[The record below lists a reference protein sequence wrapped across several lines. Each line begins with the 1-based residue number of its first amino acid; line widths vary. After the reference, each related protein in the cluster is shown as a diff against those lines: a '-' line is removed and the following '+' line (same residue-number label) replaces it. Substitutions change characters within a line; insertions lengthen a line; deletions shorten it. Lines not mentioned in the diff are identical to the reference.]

1 MTWPKQK
8 IKMKRIYIITLLC
21 LLALKAFA
29 QTGGIKGRVIDATS
43 GQPLVA
49 ANVIIQGNAIGVASN
64 SLGNFNINNIEEGDY
79 TLTVSFIGF
88 EKTEHL
94 INIKNGEMA
103 KLDLALLPNALLL
116 EDFEITQ
123 NLAQNI
129 ATISSL
135 DIQLKPIRTAQDVL
149 KIVPGLFIAQHAGG
163 GKAEQIFLR
172 GFDIDHGTDIALSV
186 DGMPVNMVSHAHGQ
200 GYSDLHFVIPET
212 IERVAFDKGP
222 YYAAKGNFNTAGF
235 ADFQTKKRLE
245 NNLFKTEVGQFGA
258 FRTVGMFNLLSPK
271 SQYDPSLYLATEFFR
286 TDGYFESAQYFNRFN
301 ALIKFHQRVNEG
313 QTLEVSASSFT
324 SRWDAS
330 GQIPLRA
337 IESGQISRFGA
348 IDDTEGGETARTN
361 LNVSLITDLAHGGT
375 IQNQAFYS
383 QYDFNLVSN
392 FTFFLNDPINGDQI
406 TQSESRKIYG
416 SNNQYFNNWDVFGL
430 KASTELGAGFRFDQV
445 DDIRLS
451 RTLQRQ
457 TVLSDVARG
466 DLQETNIFV
475 YGEEVLNLSQR
486 LALTTGLRYDFFV
499 FDYTDK
505 LSPKYDRQSVNKG
518 ILTPKLS
525 LSYHASNKLNL
536 YAKSGVG
543 YHSNDTRVVVAQNG
557 QEILP
562 KAYGLDLGTLWKPT
576 ENLLI
581 NLAVWR
587 LNLAQE
593 FVYVGDEGVVE
604 AGGKTRRKGID
615 LTVRYQ
621 ITPEL
626 YANTDM
632 NFTKPQSVEAAEGQK
647 FIPLAPTFT
656 SIGGLTYK
664 GKSGLSANLSYRLL
678 SDRAANEDNSV
689 TAEGYFLIDA
699 VLGYTVG
706 TFDFG
711 LSIENVLTTEW
722 REAQFET
729 ESRLQNE
736 TVSVSEIHFTPGT
749 PFQARLSVSYKF

>member
-1 MTWPKQK
+1 MTLPNQK
-8 IKMKRIYIITLLC
+8 IIMKHIYIIILLSI
-21 LLALKAFA
+21 LSIKVSS
-29 QTGGIKGRVIDATS
+29 QTGNLRGRVFDATS
-43 GQPLVA
+43 GQPLVG
-49 ANVIIQGNAIGVASN
+49 ANIILEEQELGVASN
-64 SLGNFNINNIEEGDY
+64 NLGNFSINNIQEGAY
-79 TLTVSFIGF
+79 TLTISFIGF
-88 EKTEHL
+88 EKIEQA
-94 INIKNGEMA
+94 INVKSGEIA
-103 KLDLALLPNALLL
+103 KLDLAMFPTALLL

-123 NLAQNI
+123 NLAQNVS
-129 ATISSL
+129 TISSL
-135 DIQLKPIRTAQDVL
+135 DIQLKPIRSSQDVL

-172 GFDIDHGTDIALSV
+172 GFDIDHGTDITLSV

-222 YYAAKGNFNTAGF
+222 YYASKGNFNTAGF

-245 NNLFKTEVGQFGA
+245 TNLLKTEAGQFGTL
-258 FRTVGMFNLLSPK
+258 RTVGMFNLLNPK
-271 SQYDPSLYLATEFFR
+271 KQNDPSLYLATEFFR
-286 TDGYFESAQYFNRFN
+286 TDGYFESPQYFNRFN
-301 ALIKFHQRVNEG
+301 ALLKYHQRVNEN
-313 QTLEVSASSFT
+313 QTIEVSASSFT

-348 IDDTEGGETARTN
+348 IDDTEGGKTARTN
-361 LNVSLITDLAHGGT
+361 LNVSLITDLPDGGT
-375 IQNQAFYS
+375 IQNQVFYS

-416 SNNQYFNNWDVFGL
+416 SNNQYFNNWNVLGL

-457 TVLSDVARG
+457 TVLSDLARG
-466 DLQETNIFV
+466 DIQETNIFV
-475 YGEEVLNLSQR
+475 YGEEVLNLSQK
-486 LALTTGLRYDFFV
+486 LALTTGIRYDFFT
-499 FDYTDK
+499 FDYTNR
-505 LSPKYDRQSVNKG
+505 LSPNYDRQLENKG
-518 ILTPKLS
+518 ILTPKFS
-525 LSYHASNKLNL
+525 LSYQAAKDLNF
-536 YAKSGVG
+536 YAKSGIG

-557 QEILP
+557 EEILP

-576 ENLLI
+576 DNLLI

-604 AGGKTRRKGID
+604 AGGKTKRQGID

-621 ITPEL
+621 ITRKL
-626 YANTDM
+626 YANTDL
-632 NFTKPQSVEAAEGQK
+632 NFTNPESVDDTEGQN

-656 SIGGLTYK
+656 SIGGLTYE
-664 GKSGLSANLSYRLL
+664 GNSGLRASLNYRFLD
-678 SDRAANEDNSV
+678 DRAANEDYSV
-689 TAEGYFLIDA
+689 TAKGYFLLDA
-699 VLGYTVG
+699 VVNYKLGA
-706 TFDFG
+706 FDLG
-711 LSIENVLTTEW
+711 LSIENVLDTEW
-722 REAQFET
+722 REAQFDT

-736 TVSVSEIHFTPGT
+736 SASVSEIHFTPGT
-749 PFQARLSVSYKF
+749 PFQARLSVAVKF